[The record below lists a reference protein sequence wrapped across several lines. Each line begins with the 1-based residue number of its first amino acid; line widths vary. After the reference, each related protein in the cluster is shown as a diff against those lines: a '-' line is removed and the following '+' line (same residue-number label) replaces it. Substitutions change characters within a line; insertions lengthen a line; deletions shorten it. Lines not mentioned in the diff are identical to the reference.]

1 MDGLIPLLAMNLA
14 SVTVVMVALWIV
26 SLRLRDVSIVDI
38 AWGADG
44 ALIAALS
51 FLLTDGPLARRAL
64 ITGMTLFWGLRLALH
79 IGLRKRGQGEDYR
92 YAAMRDEHG
101 DAFPLRSLFTVF
113 LFQALLIWAITIPV
127 QVAQAAAGP
136 GGLATL
142 DLLGLGIW
150 ILGFGVEGVADRQL
164 QAFRADPEN
173 AGRVMNRG
181 LWRYSRHP
189 NYFGESLVWWGIF
202 LVAASSP
209 GGWLTVFS
217 PLLMTF
223 FLLKVSGVPLLE
235 ESMAERKAGYRE
247 YMERT
252 SIFIPWPPRKAG
264 PGGGPG

>member
-1 MDGLIPLLAMNLA
+1 MDGLILLLALNLA
-14 SVTVVMVALWIV
+14 SVTAVMVALWIV

-44 ALIAALS
+44 ALIAAIS
-51 FLLTDGPLARRAL
+51 FLLTSGPLARRAL
-64 ITGMTLFWGLRLALH
+64 ITGMTVFWGVRLALH
-79 IGLRKRGQGEDYR
+79 IGLRKRGHGEDYR

-113 LFQALLIWAITIPV
+113 LFQALLIWAITVPV
-127 QVAQAAAGP
+127 QVAQATAGP
-136 GGLATL
+136 KGLTVL
-142 DLLGLGIW
+142 DFLGLGIW
-150 ILGFGVEGVADRQL
+150 ILGIVLEGIADNQL
-164 QAFRADPEN
+164 QAFRTNPEN
-173 AGRVMNRG
+173 RGEVMDRG

-202 LVAASSP
+202 LVAAATP
-209 GGWLTVFS
+209 GGWVTFFS

-235 ESMAERKAGYRE
+235 EALAERRAGYRE

-252 SIFIPWPPRKAG
+252 SIFIPWPPRRAG
-264 PGGGPG
+264 PGGGPR